1 MKRQGREPK
10 PLTAEEKALVEEFIQ
25 NSDSYDQFAE
35 KHGITKAQLRYK
47 VTKYRKEQTDNGKEN
62 S

>member
-1 MKRQGREPK
+1 MKKQGREPK
-10 PLTAEEKALVEEFIQ
+10 PLTAEEKVLVEEFIQ

-35 KHGITKAQLRYK
+35 KHGMTKAQLRYK
-47 VTKYRKEQTDNGKEN
+47 VAKYRKEQTDNGKEN